1 MSDSTSQVS
10 QKTRPAH
17 NPELAEAGAPAR
29 SAARSRNRIGQ
40 ISVGAILSL
49 LMAAIIIPALIFAV
63 MLLQRNNQ
71 AQQEMVSTLAEAT
84 AGSIA
89 ETVDRQLSGM
99 LTTLRVLATSRSAGA
114 DNLADFYYRADRA
127 LEGSDAYLII
137 TDENLNQLMNTRVPF
152 GSPLGKISDV
162 ETARKALASAEPA
175 VSSAF
180 FGQIAQRWVFNV
192 ILPVRVDNGQ
202 VRLLI
207 LTQDAER
214 LSDSLASRNLRG
226 GWNAVLVDGEGTVLT
241 SSYMS
246 SDIGKPFFLAEATSK
261 SEAGSTLRDSVELE
275 GESYETIRSSSS
287 RSDWE
292 TIVWA
297 PTAVVQ
303 APLERTLRV
312 LALGGLTII
321 ALGALLAWVLG
332 RQISKPIRRL
342 ARDARRLGAGE
353 RVEPVEYPVAEIS
366 TVSLALAQASVD
378 RQAAENEIRF
388 LMREVAHRSKNQL
401 TVVSS
406 IAKQT
411 ARHARTFAAFQDA
424 FQKRVHGLARSTDLL
439 IAGGAVGVELRELI
453 EAQIEP
459 FRPTDSERLEI
470 KGTPFRLSNQAAQT
484 LGLALH
490 ELATNASKYG
500 AFATPSGRL
509 TIQWKR
515 SQGQLELLWRE
526 FVPRLRRRTVTP
538 GFGTEVIERMLGGTL
553 DAQIERVIHPNGLEC
568 RFTIPIARLE
578 PERAD
583 AEGDRDEP

>member
-1 MSDSTSQVS
+1 MSTTTHDTSQ
-10 QKTRPAH
+10 KPRPAH
-17 NPELAEAGAPAR
+17 DPDGAVTQPRDAAVR
-29 SAARSRNRIGQ
+29 ARSRVGQ

-71 AQQEMVSTLAEAT
+71 AQQEMVASLAEAT
-84 AGSIA
+84 AGSIV

-99 LTTLRVLATSRSAGA
+99 LTTLRVLATSRAAESER
-114 DNLADFYYRADRA
+114 LADFYFRADKA
-127 LEGSDAYLII
+127 LEGSDAYLIVA
-137 TDENLNQLMNTRVPF
+137 DENLNQLINTRVPF
-152 GSPLGKISDV
+152 GTSLGKISDV
-162 ETARKALASAEPA
+162 ETARRALATGEPA
-175 VSSAF
+175 ISEAF
-180 FGQIAQRWVFNV
+180 FGKTAQRWVFNV
-192 ILPVRVDNGQ
+192 VLPLPDDGTRM
-202 VRLLI
+202 RLLI

-226 GWNAVLVDGEGTVLT
+226 GWNAVLVDGDGTVLA
-241 SSYMS
+241 SSYMT
-246 SDIGKPFFLAEATSK
+246 SDIGKPFFLAEATSR
-261 SEAGSTLRDSVELE
+261 SEAGSTVHDSVALD
-275 GESYETIRSSSS
+275 GETYETIRSSSS
-287 RSDWE
+287 RSNWE

-353 RVEPVEYPVAEIS
+353 KVEMVEYPVTEIS
-366 TVSLALAQASVD
+366 TVSLALAQASED

-459 FRPTDSERLEI
+459 FRPTDEERLEI

-500 AFATPSGRL
+500 AFATTAGRL

-515 SQGQLELLWRE
+515 NQGQLELLWRE

-568 RFTIPIARLE
+568 RFSIPIARLE
-578 PERAD
+578 PERVD
-583 AEGDRDEP
+583 AESEQDEL

>member
-1 MSDSTSQVS
+1 MSATTGETSQ
-10 QKTRPAH
+10 KPRPAH
-17 NPELAEAGAPAR
+17 DLEDTGKQAPQQT
-29 SAARSRNRIGQ
+29 SVRSRSRIGQ

-49 LMAAIIIPALIFAV
+49 LMAAIILPALIFAV
-63 MLLQRNNQ
+63 VLLQRNNQ
-71 AQQEMVSTLAEAT
+71 AQQEMVATLAEAT
-84 AGSIA
+84 AGSIS

-99 LTTLRVLATSRSAGA
+99 LTTLRVLATSSAVERE
-114 DNLADFYYRADRA
+114 NLADFYYRAVRSLA
-127 LEGSDAYLII
+127 GSDAYL
-137 TDENLNQLMNTRVPF
+137 TVADGNLNQLMNTRVPF
-152 GSPLGKISDV
+152 GSSLGKIADV
-162 ETARKALASAEPA
+162 DTAQRALARGEPVISGAFGETAE
-175 VSSAF
+175 
-180 FGQIAQRWVFNV
+180 RWVFNV
-192 ILPVRVDNGQ
+192 ALPLPDDGGRM
-202 VRLLI
+202 RLLV

-226 GWNAVLVDGEGTVLT
+226 GWNAVLVDGKGTVLT
-241 SSYMS
+241 SSFMS

-261 SEAGSTLRDSVELE
+261 SEAGSTVRDSVVLE
-275 GESYETIRSSSS
+275 GQAYETLRSALS

-303 APLERTLRV
+303 APMERTLRV

-332 RQISKPIRRL
+332 RQISKPIRSL

-353 RVEPVEYPVAEIS
+353 KVEAVEYPVAEIS
-366 TVSLALAQASVD
+366 TVSHALAQASED

-439 IAGGAVGVELRELI
+439 IAGGVAGVELRELI
-453 EAQIEP
+453 DAQIEP
-459 FRPTDSERLEI
+459 FRPNDSDRLEI
-470 KGTPFRLSNQAAQT
+470 RGAPFRLSNQAAQT

-500 AFATPSGRL
+500 AFATSEGRL
-509 TIQWKR
+509 TIQWTYGESR
-515 SQGQLELLWRE
+515 LDLVWRE
-526 FVPRLRRRTVTP
+526 FVPRLRRRAVTP

-553 DAQIERVIHPNGLEC
+553 DATIERILHPNGLEC
-568 RFTIPIARLE
+568 RFSMPVSRLE
-578 PERAD
+578 PEGTD
-583 AEGDRDEP
+583 AEQEQGAV

>member
-1 MSDSTSQVS
+1 MSLTTGETSQ
-10 QKTRPAH
+10 KPRPAH
-17 NPELAEAGAPAR
+17 DPGDTGKQAPQQT
-29 SAARSRNRIGQ
+29 AARGRSRVGQ
-40 ISVGAILSL
+40 ISIGAILSL
-49 LMAAIIIPALIFAV
+49 LMAAIILPALIFAA

-71 AQQEMVSTLAEAT
+71 AQQEMVTTLAEAT
-84 AGSIA
+84 AGSIS

-99 LTTLRVLATSRSAGA
+99 LTTLRVLATSSAVERE
-114 DNLADFYYRADRA
+114 NLADFYYRADRA
-127 LEGSDAYLII
+127 LDGSDAYLTV
-137 TDENLNQLMNTRVPF
+137 TDGNLNQLMNTRVPF
-152 GSPLGKISDV
+152 GSPLGEIADI
-162 ETARKALASAEPA
+162 ETARRALASGEPA
-175 VSSAF
+175 ISGAF
-180 FGQIAQRWVFNV
+180 GETAERWVFNV
-192 ILPVRVDNGQ
+192 VLPLPDDGGRM
-202 VRLLI
+202 RLLV

-241 SSYMS
+241 SSFMS

-261 SEAGSTLRDSVELE
+261 SEAGSTVRDSVELE
-275 GESYETIRSSSS
+275 GQAYETIRSSLS

-303 APLERTLRV
+303 APMERTLRV
-312 LALGGLTII
+312 LAFGGLTII
-321 ALGALLAWVLG
+321 ALGSLLAWVLG

-353 RVEPVEYPVAEIS
+353 KVEAVDYPVAEIS
-366 TVSLALAQASVD
+366 TVSHALAQASED

-439 IAGGAVGVELRELI
+439 IAGGVAGVELRALI
-453 EAQIEP
+453 DAQIEP
-459 FRPTDSERLEI
+459 FRPSDPERLEI
-470 KGTPFRLSNQAAQT
+470 RGAPFRLSNQAAQT

-500 AFATPSGRL
+500 AFATTAGRL
-509 TIQWKR
+509 TIEWKCNGDR
-515 SQGQLELLWRE
+515 LEFVWRE
-526 FVPRLRRRTVTP
+526 FVPRLRRRAVTP

-553 DAQIERVIHPNGLEC
+553 DATIERVLHPNGLES
-568 RFTIPIARLE
+568 RFSMPVSRLE
-578 PERAD
+578 P
-583 AEGDRDEP
+583 DRTDTEPGQDGT